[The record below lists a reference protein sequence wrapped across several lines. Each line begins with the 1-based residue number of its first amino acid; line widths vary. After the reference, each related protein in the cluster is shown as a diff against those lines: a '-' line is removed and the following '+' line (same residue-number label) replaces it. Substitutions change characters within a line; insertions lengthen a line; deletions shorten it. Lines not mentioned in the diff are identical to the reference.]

1 MTRKPTTT
9 STDKAADTARTKAKA
24 APKAAEKAP
33 ASATPAE
40 IVGQVGATVG
50 HALDRAL
57 DPLASA
63 LKRAGL
69 RRAQKSAGEAPAQAA
84 PVVAPPP
91 VAPGKPG
98 LAVSPLVVPFPV
110 IPPIAGVEIATG
122 RAGFY
127 KHERPDLLLMRFA
140 EGTSGAG
147 VFTRHGVGSAPV
159 DWCKR
164 QLAATGGADVRALV
178 VNAGCANSFT
188 GKPGA
193 DAVRRV
199 ATAVGKRFDCRQR
212 DVMMA
217 STGVIGV
224 ILDDSKITSN
234 LREVETRLT
243 ADGWAQAA
251 SAIMTTDTFPKGA
264 YATATIDGHEVKI
277 AGIAKGSG
285 MIAPDMATMLAF
297 VATDAAIAP
306 AALQTL
312 VSLYT
317 RTTFNCVTVDGDRS
331 TNDTLLLFATGQ
343 SGAPKISRAGDK
355 RLADFREKLE
365 GVLLDLAMQLV
376 RDGEGAT
383 KFVKITVNGAESP
396 LSARKIA
403 RTIAESPLV
412 KTAFAGEDAN
422 WGRIVMAVGR
432 ADEPVN
438 REKISVRFGELYA
451 ARDGLVSAEYDEAA
465 MSAYMK
471 NQELEV
477 TVEVGVGKGSSS
489 VWTCD
494 LTKQY
499 VAINGDYRS

>member
-1 MTRKPTTT
+1 MTRAPTPTGKARPAVKT
-9 STDKAADTARTKAKA
+9 PDKASAKAK
-24 APKAAEKAP
+24 
-33 ASATPAE
+33 SPAE
-40 IVGQVGATVG
+40 IAFEVASKPVEAVG
-50 HALDRAL
+50 HTIERAL
-57 DPLASA
+57 DPLATA
-63 LKRAGL
+63 LKRAAL
-69 RRAQKSAGEAPAQAA
+69 NRADKAARQFTEPAAAAPA
-84 PVVAPPP
+84 
-91 VAPGKPG
+91 KPASPTPAKG
-98 LAVSPLVVPFPV
+98 ALPVSPLAVPFPK
-110 IPPIAGVEIATG
+110 IPPIAGVEMATA

-127 KHERPDLLLMRFA
+127 KHDREDLLVMRFA
-140 EGTSGAG
+140 EGTNAAG

-159 DWCKR
+159 DWCKKH
-164 QLAATGGADVRALV
+164 LALTQGADVRALV

-199 ATAVGKRFDCRQR
+199 ASATAKRFDCRQR
-212 DVMMA
+212 DVMVA

-224 ILDDSKITSN
+224 LLDDAKIVQC
-234 LREVETRLT
+234 LRELDNKMTE
-243 ADGWAQAA
+243 DGWAAA
-251 SAIMTTDTFPKGA
+251 ARAISTTDTFPKGA
-264 YATATIDGHEVKI
+264 YAEAEIDGHKVRI
-277 AGIAKGSG
+277 AGITKGSG

-297 VATDAAIAP
+297 VATDAAISP
-306 AALQTL
+306 VALQTL

-343 SGAPKISRAGDK
+343 SGAPKISRAGDR

-365 GVLLDLAMQLV
+365 AVLLDLALQLV
-376 RDGEGAT
+376 RDGEGAS
-383 KFVKITVNGAESP
+383 KFVKINVTGAESP
-396 LSARKIA
+396 ASARKIA

-432 ADEPVN
+432 ADEPVD
-438 REKISVRFGELYA
+438 RDRMSVKFGALVA
-451 ARDGLVSAEYDEAA
+451 AQDGLISPTYNEAK

-471 NQELEV
+471 KQELEV
-477 TVEVGVGKGSSS
+477 SVDVGVGRGSATI
-489 VWTCD
+489 WTCD

>member
-1 MTRKPTTT
+1 MTRPPKKPR
-9 STDKAADTARTKAKA
+9 SSGRPVDT
-24 APKAAEKAP
+24 
-33 ASATPAE
+33 
-40 IVGQVGATVG
+40 VGQT
-50 HALDRAL
+50 LERAL
-57 DPLASA
+57 DPLTSA

-69 RRAQKSAGEAPAQAA
+69 SMGEKPAATPTLPEKPRTAAIVKSALP
-84 PVVAPPP
+84 
-91 VAPGKPG
+91 
-98 LAVSPLVVPFPV
+98 VSPLAVAFPDIAI
-110 IPPIAGVEIATG
+110 IPGVEMATG
-122 RAGFY
+122 TAGFY
-127 KHERPDLLLMRFA
+127 KHERPDLLVMKFA
-140 EGTSGAG
+140 EGTNAAG

-159 DWCKR
+159 DWCRKH
-164 QLAATGGADVRALV
+164 LAATSGANVRALV

-193 DAVRRV
+193 DAVRRY
-199 ATAVGKRFDCRQR
+199 ASAIAKRFDCRQR
-212 DVMMA
+212 DVMVA

-224 ILDDSKITSN
+224 LLDDSKIVQR
-234 LREVETRLT
+234 LPDVEARLHE
-243 ADGWAQAA
+243 DGWAEAA
-251 SAIMTTDTFPKGA
+251 AAIMTTDTFPKGA
-264 YATATIDGHEVKI
+264 YAEALIDGEKVRI
-277 AGIAKGSG
+277 AGICKGSG

-297 VATDAAIAP
+297 VATDADIAP

-343 SGAPKISRAGDK
+343 SEAPKISRAGDR

-365 GVLLDLAMQLV
+365 AVLLDLAQQLV
-376 RDGEGAT
+376 RDGEGAS
-383 KFVKITVNGAESP
+383 KFVKVTITGAESP
-396 LSARKIA
+396 ASARKIA

-432 ADEPVN
+432 ADEPIDRDRIKVQ
-438 REKISVRFGELYA
+438 FGPLVA
-451 ARDGLVSAEYDEAA
+451 AQDGLISPTYDEAR

-471 NQELEV
+471 NAELEV
-477 TVEVGVGKGSSS
+477 SVDVGVGKGVAT